1 MAEWLHPD
9 DRAGH
14 GRQMHAALAA
24 DGPTNTEFRVVWPD
38 GTVRWLA
45 SRSTPVRDENG
56 RTHARIGINWDITD
70 ARNAAAARQ
79 ERLLVQRESQAKSRF
94 LARISHELRTPLN
107 AVLGFSQLLLAE
119 NPPGAVPDPTTW
131 RSRVQHVQA
140 SGEHL
145 LALIDDVLELSSLDS
160 GELRLSLQPVVLAA
174 LIDTTLPL
182 VEWQAQAHGVTLA
195 LGRIEGCV
203 LADPV
208 RLRQVLLNLLS
219 NGIKYNQ
226 SGGRVTVTA
235 QAEGDWIKLRVEDTG
250 RGLTPSQ
257 MRHLFEPFNRLGAE
271 RESIAGTGI
280 GLAIVQ
286 ASVQHMGGTVQV
298 SSAPGAGSVFE
309 LNLQRSE
316 PAEAIPAGI
325 AAVETS
331 PPTPLAQGRQLLYI
345 EDNEL
350 NLLIVSEVVRQ
361 RPSLQFLSAETG
373 AQGLALA
380 RAHRPA
386 LILLDMQLPDI
397 DGHEVLRQLRAD
409 AGTADIRCIALS
421 ANAMPEDIRHARAAG
436 FDDYWTKPLD
446 IRAFQ
451 QALDGLFG
459 PE

>member
-1 MAEWLHPD
+1 
-9 DRAGH
+9 
-14 GRQMHAALAA
+14 
-24 DGPTNTEFRVVWPD
+24 
-38 GTVRWLA
+38 
-45 SRSTPVRDENG
+45 
-56 RTHARIGINWDITD
+56 
-70 ARNAAAARQ
+70 
-79 ERLLVQRESQAKSRF
+79 
-94 LARISHELRTPLN
+94 
-107 AVLGFSQLLLAE
+107 
-119 NPPGAVPDPTTW
+119 
-131 RSRVQHVQA
+131 VQHVQA

-160 GELRLSLQPVVLAA
+160 GELKLSLQSVPLAP
-174 LIDTTLPL
+174 LVTTTLPL
-182 VEWQAQAHGVTLA
+182 VEWQARAHGITLA
-195 LGRIEGCV
+195 LGTLDGCA

-226 SGGRVTVTA
+226 PGGRVTVS
-235 QAEGDWIKLRVEDTG
+235 AEADGAWIKLRVEDNG
-250 RGLTPSQ
+250 RGLTPEQ
-257 MRHLFEPFNRLGAE
+257 LRHLFEPFNRLGAE
-271 RESIAGTGI
+271 REGISGTGI

-298 SSAPGAGSVFE
+298 HSLPGVGSVFE

-316 PAEAIPAGI
+316 PAEADMAG
-325 AAVETS
+325 
-331 PPTPLAQGRQLLYI
+331 PPTGAPLPPALMAPGRQLLYI

-361 RPSLQFLSAETG
+361 RPGLQFLSADTG

-397 DGHEVLRQLRAD
+397 DGREVLQQLRAD
-409 AGTADIRCIALS
+409 ASTAGIRCIALS
-421 ANAMPEDIRHARAAG
+421 ANAMPEDIRSARAAG

-459 PE
+459 PA